1 MNAFSYMVLGRMIH
15 FYIPDHRLLRLKAST
30 FATCFVLLDIICF
43 IIQLIG
49 GGMAGVGAPPE
60 QMKTGLDIYKA
71 GIALQEVF
79 VILFIGLAIM
89 FQLKMRG
96 LQSSAILPFEK
107 RTWPRLLYAVY
118 ASLTFISARIVFRL
132 VEFSHGTT
140 SDNQILNLEWY
151 QYVFDS
157 IPIFFA
163 GFVLVVCHPGMF
175 MQGPDSVM
183 PVATWRKKC
192 ALRRERRKKKVDD
205 EYNSMLLTQHKDVST
220 GRL

>member
-1 MNAFSYMVLGRMIH
+1 MVLGRMIH
-15 FYIPDHRLLRLKAST
+15 FYVPEHRLLRLKAST
-30 FATCFVLLDIICF
+30 FATCFVLLDIVCF
-43 IIQLIG
+43 VVQLIG

-60 QMKTGLDIYKA
+60 QMKTGLDIYKG

-79 VILFIGLAIM
+79 VILFIGLAVV
-89 FQLKMRG
+89 FQLKMRK
-96 LQSSAILPFEK
+96 LQSSAILPLEK

-118 ASLTFISARIVFRL
+118 ASLTFISARINFRL

-140 SDNQILNLEWY
+140 SKNQILNIEWY

-157 IPIFFA
+157 IPNFFA
-163 GFVLVVCHPGMF
+163 GFVLVTSHPGMF

-192 ALRRERRKKKVDD
+192 AMRREKRKKKVDD
-205 EYNSMLLTQHKDVST
+205 EYDGILLSRRKEVSK
-220 GRL
+220 GRS